1 MSGTPKMQKKME
13 NIMWKGLVWAQK
25 LQLKE
30 HCLMLIKIVGQKLCV
45 HVRDL
50 IRCYIQQ
57 LRKLYCRFSSLF
69 SFPVISSAISIKKLC
84 IFALLECCAPCFFS
98 FCGLMIWALHF
109 CSQALVGS
117 LTSVV
122 SRVLLTSRLEMF

>member
-1 MSGTPKMQKKME
+1 
-13 NIMWKGLVWAQK
+13 MWKGLVWAQK

-45 HVRDL
+45 HMRDL

-69 SFPVISSAISIKKLC
+69 SFLVISSAISIKKLC
-84 IFALLECCAPCFFS
+84 IFALLECCAPCFFCL
-98 FCGLMIWALHF
+98 CGLMIWALHF
-109 CSQALVGS
+109 SSQALVGS
-117 LTSVV
+117 LKTQKRSLTLVV
-122 SRVLLTSRLEMF
+122 SRVLLTLRLEMF

>member
-50 IRCYIQQ
+50 IRCHIETVKEIISQM
-57 LRKLYCRFSSLF
+57 FFFILF
-69 SFPVISSAISIKKLC
+69 SCDIVYNID
-84 IFALLECCAPCFFS
+84 
-98 FCGLMIWALHF
+98 
-109 CSQALVGS
+109 
-117 LTSVV
+117 
-122 SRVLLTSRLEMF
+122 